1 MVSLPPQRMKR
12 LLVISSL
19 VLIIIK
25 LTGQVI
31 PNDRLVD
38 WESAIQNISIQQP
51 EVQINVMNFGATGDG
66 LTNDQPAVIDAI
78 SSLEGQLGY
87 VYFPPGEYLI
97 EDPIILTDSCILK
110 GAGSDLSTLIFD
122 LGGNTDN
129 CISIS
134 KSQTNSFV
142 AITDGFNKD
151 NNLITVA
158 NINSFNI
165 GDYIEIRQENG
176 DWDVVS
182 ISWADYSVGQITR
195 VEAII
200 DNKLLLESKLRIDY
214 SPDLNPEVRQIIPIS
229 NTGIQCIKIKRVNEP
244 EEGGGANIYTNMAAN
259 CFVRGVESDSS
270 VGSHVSVNSSINI
283 LIDGCYFHHAFTY
296 DGTGM
301 RGYGVNLS
309 HHSSECL
316 ITNNVF
322 RYLRHAMMIKTG
334 ANGNVF
340 SYNYSIEPHRTEQIP
355 NASGDISFHGHYAY
369 SNLFEGNIAQNIVI
383 DHYWGPSGPY
393 NTIFRNRAELYGI
406 IMTPSDLLETTFQNF
421 VGSEVTNT
429 NFLHGLY
436 VLTGEEHFEFGN
448 NIKGEIIPA
457 GTNDLPD
464 SSYYLLE
471 SPYFWDDNLEW
482 PSVGIPSQLDNG
494 TIPAKIRYESGGIV
508 TVCPDSIITNVPSE
522 LHKSFADIIIWPNP
536 AKDYIT
542 IKVPQGSTDIIK
554 LILADI
560 YGNIVFSHNN
570 KTHNL
575 QSLTVP
581 TTGFKP
587 GIYLL
592 TVSLSHGIVS
602 KKVII
607 ENQ

>member
-1 MVSLPPQRMKR
+1 MKR
-12 LLVISSL
+12 LLVITSL
-19 VLIIIK
+19 VLLIIR
-25 LTGQVI
+25 LAGQVI
-31 PNDRLVD
+31 PDDRLVD
-38 WESAIQNISIQQP
+38 WESAIQNINIQQP
-51 EVQINVMNFGATGDG
+51 EIQINVMNFGATGNGID
-66 LTNDQPAVIDAI
+66 NDQPAIMDAI
-78 SSLEGQLGY
+78 LSLDGQLGY

-110 GAGSDLSTLIFD
+110 GAGSNLSTLIFD

-142 AITDGFNKD
+142 AITDGFNKY

-176 DWDVVS
+176 DWDVVP

-195 VEAII
+195 VDAII
-200 DNKLLLESKLRIDY
+200 DNKLLLESNLRIDY
-214 SPDLNPEVRQIIPIS
+214 SPDLNPEVRPIIPIS
-229 NTGIQCIKIKRVNEP
+229 NTGIQCIKIKRVDEP

-259 CFVRGVESDSS
+259 CFIRGVESDSS

-296 DGTGM
+296 DGAGM
-301 RGYGVNLS
+301 HGYGVNLS

-355 NASGDISFHGHYAY
+355 DASGDISFHGHYAY

-406 IMTPSDLLETTFQNF
+406 IMTPSDLLETTYQNF

-429 NFLHGLY
+429 DFLHGLY

-464 SSYYLLE
+464 SSYYLSE
-471 SPYFWDDNLEW
+471 PPCFWNHNQW
-482 PSVGIPSQLDNG
+482 PSVGIPNQLDNG
-494 TIPAKIRYESGGIV
+494 TIPAKIRYESGEIV
-508 TVCPDSIITNVPSE
+508 TICPDSIITNVPSE
-522 LHKSFADIIIWPNP
+522 LHKSFVDIIIWPNP
-536 AKDYIT
+536 SKDFINIRLPKTYT
-542 IKVPQGSTDIIK
+542 ELVSVELTDT
-554 LILADI
+554 
-560 YGNIVFSHNN
+560 YGNSV
-570 KTHNL
+570 
-575 QSLTVP
+575 LTTSIYIIDSQFFTI
-581 TTGFKP
+581 TTSGVNP
-587 GIYLL
+587 GLYLL
-592 TVSLSHGIVS
+592 TIKTTDQIMS

-607 ENQ
+607 VK